1 MSFCK
6 APKAQMADMC
16 IELKF
21 NAKAAEILLVP
32 RKLRRSSVGIMSEQT
47 CVLVLGMGPLASTA
61 ARLLLLAGY
70 AVALYQAED
79 PKILRRKMS
88 FADSWAGGRA
98 CLDGVEARMVRRER
112 EFLAGL
118 RQKSFIPVLARPIAG
133 AVERW
138 PWDVIVDG
146 GGESASARGERES
159 AGGLN
164 AFYAPFRVG
173 LGPGPVAGED
183 CDLVIATDGPDP
195 GAVIRAGSAPRG
207 ESSGEIGFHS
217 AGLAEAPHPG
227 RFRAEREIGEMVSRG
242 DLLGHLGET
251 PIAAPRAG
259 RLVGLRRPGAAV
271 AEGDA
276 LAEVALDPLTPFS
289 GVGRGEQAIAR
300 AVLLEVQMEL
310 NGWAPVELKGLV

>member
-1 MSFCK
+1 
-6 APKAQMADMC
+6 
-16 IELKF
+16 
-21 NAKAAEILLVP
+21 
-32 RKLRRSSVGIMSEQT
+32 MSEQT

-70 AVALYQAED
+70 AVALHQAED

-98 CLDGVEARMVRRER
+98 CLDGVEARLTRRER

-118 RQKSFIPVLARPIAG
+118 RQKSFIPVLAQPLAG

-146 GGESASARGERES
+146 SSESGSAADPDS
-159 AGGLN
+159 
-164 AFYAPFRVG
+164 FDAPFRVG
-173 LGPGPVAGED
+173 LGPGLVAGEN

-195 GAVIRAGSAPRG
+195 GAVIRTGSAPPAEAR
-207 ESSGEIGFHS
+207 GEIGFFT

-242 DLLGHLGET
+242 DLLGHVGET

-271 AEGDA
+271 SEGEA

-289 GVGRGEQAIAR
+289 GVGRAEQAIAR
-300 AVLLEVQMEL
+300 AVLLVVQMEL
-310 NGWAPVELKGLV
+310 NGWAPVELKRFV

>member
-1 MSFCK
+1 
-6 APKAQMADMC
+6 
-16 IELKF
+16 
-21 NAKAAEILLVP
+21 
-32 RKLRRSSVGIMSEQT
+32 MSEQT
-47 CVLVLGMGPLASTA
+47 CILVLGMGPLASTA

-88 FADSWAGGRA
+88 FADSWAGGRS

-146 GGESASARGERES
+146 GGACARGESESQS

-164 AFYAPFRVG
+164 SFYAPFRVG

-207 ESSGEIGFHS
+207 EASGEIGFHS
-217 AGLAEAPHPG
+217 AGLAAAPHAG

-271 AEGDA
+271 AEGEA

>member
-1 MSFCK
+1 
-6 APKAQMADMC
+6 
-16 IELKF
+16 
-21 NAKAAEILLVP
+21 
-32 RKLRRSSVGIMSEQT
+32 MSEQT
-47 CVLVLGMGPLASTA
+47 CILVLGMGPLASTA

-70 AVALYQAED
+70 AVAIYQAED

-88 FADSWAGGRA
+88 FADAWAGGRA

-118 RQKSFIPVLARPIAG
+118 RQKSFIPVLARPVVG

-138 PWDVIVDG
+138 PWDVIVDC
-146 GGESASARGERES
+146 GGESASAGRMNS
-159 AGGLN
+159 
-164 AFYAPFRVG
+164 FYAPFRVG
-173 LGPGPVAGED
+173 LGPGSVAGED
-183 CDLVIATDGPDP
+183 CDVVIATDGPDP
-195 GAVIRAGSAPRG
+195 GAVIRAGSAPRV
-207 ESSGEIGFHS
+207 EASGEIGFHT
-217 AGLAEAPHPG
+217 AGLAEAPHSG

-251 PIAAPRAG
+251 PITAPRAG

-271 AEGDA
+271 AEGEA

-300 AVLLEVQMEL
+300 AVLLAVQMEL